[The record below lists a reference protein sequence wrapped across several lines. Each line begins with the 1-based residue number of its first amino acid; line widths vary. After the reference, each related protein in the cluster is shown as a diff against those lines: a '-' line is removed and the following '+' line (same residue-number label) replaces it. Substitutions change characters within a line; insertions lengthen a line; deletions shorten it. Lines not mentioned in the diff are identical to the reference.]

1 MYAISSGKLALSK
14 IQQKQR
20 LDELDKFKDTCVCG
34 DSCTVEGFETRW
46 TLRCGDFVETQYFTY
61 AKGTNDHSVDI
72 CCYCCSPDD
81 LLTVDEMKKVF
92 DCGGQQPLRLCAS
105 CAELKIK
112 PPMTNAATSFVKKKQ
127 QNKAAKK
134 RTAGVFPEM
143 GGRRQRKVSKC
154 NLIRYY

>member
-1 MYAISSGKLALSK
+1 MYAISSGKLARALSK

-20 LDELDKFKDTCVCG
+20 LDELDKFKDTYVCG
-34 DSCTVEGFETRW
+34 DSCPVEGFETRR

-81 LLTVDEMKKVF
+81 PLTVDEMKKVF

-112 PPMTNAATSFVKKKQ
+112 PPMTNAATSFVEKKKQ
-127 QNKAAKK
+127 RKATKK
-134 RTAGVFPEM
+134 RRAKMFQAI
-143 GGRRQRKVSKC
+143 GGKKAKE
-154 NLIRYY
+154 